1 MLLGDSR
8 KDELYALKRVGWP
21 TRGGA
26 GGGKPSVKFSLGL
39 PEGGV
44 LEGLDATLLVMSDG
58 YLGLVQRTGVHLQTT
73 QVVPGTWIEKEGSE
87 ADLGG

>member
-1 MLLGDSR
+1 VLLGNSQ

-21 TRGGA
+21 TRGRA

-39 PEGGV
+39 PEGGM

-58 YLGLVQRTGVHLQTT
+58 YLGLVERIGVHLQTT
-73 QVVPGTWIEKEGSE
+73 QAVPGTWVEKEG
-87 ADLGG
+87 DGVGLGE